1 MTDLVAPPALKK
13 DTRMLAVTLAGLAG
27 LMLIAASFTKAWL
40 VNPHYGVGFGLFSMS
55 TCNGGECASISNL
68 DFMAK
73 AREFAPDEVSSVFA
87 PIGIITM
94 ILCLVGALGL
104 LVTAYFG
111 FVKKRIAWP
120 IMPQTVALL
129 GVMGALLTGC
139 VFIAT
144 KPGGVGAVGV
154 GWSFWAFGIGS
165 VAGIIGAQMLNK
177 LIKPVDPDLAALG
190 VEGV

>member
-13 DTRMLAVTLAGLAG
+13 DTRMLAVTLAALAG
-27 LMLIAASFTKAWL
+27 LMLIAAAFTKGWL
-40 VNPHYGVGFGLFSMS
+40 VNPHFGVGFGLLSMS
-55 TCNGGECASISNL
+55 NCSGSDCASISNL

-73 AREFAPDEVSSVFA
+73 ARELAPDEVSSVFA

-94 ILCLVGALGL
+94 ILCVVGGLGL
-104 LVTAYFG
+104 LATAYFG
-111 FVKKRIAWP
+111 FAKKRLAWP
-120 IMPQTVALL
+120 LMPQTVALL

-177 LIKPVDPDLAALG
+177 LIRPVDPDLAALG